1 MDLEKIGKFI
11 ARKRQEN
18 LEELSRI
25 ETAQN
30 KMKLR
35 LGSIGAGIAGIFMCR
50 SMTCLKCH
58 KKTWQKK
65 IV

>member
-50 SMTCLKCH
+50 SILLCILRH
-58 KKTWQKK
+58 
-65 IV
+65 ILGGRAI